1 MTSPADII
9 RELCGILLHTD
20 VAGSPV
26 TWPGYV
32 GFLPDFPAEAA
43 GFYDEKGVDDGR
55 LMSGTKIEHDG
66 IQIVIRSPV
75 YQDGWNKAMDI
86 ALALDI
92 QNNVSVD
99 VVSDTEYI
107 VVNVSRIGT
116 VLSVGVDAKDGQRR
130 HYFTINAKM
139 TYRLASL

>member
-1 MTSPADII
+1 LSRKNLEP
-9 RELCGILLHTD
+9 
-20 VAGSPV
+20 
-26 TWPGYV
+26 
-32 GFLPDFPAEAA
+32 
-43 GFYDEKGVDDGR
+43 
-55 LMSGTKIEHDG
+55 DG
-66 IQIVIRSPV
+66 IQIVSLSPV